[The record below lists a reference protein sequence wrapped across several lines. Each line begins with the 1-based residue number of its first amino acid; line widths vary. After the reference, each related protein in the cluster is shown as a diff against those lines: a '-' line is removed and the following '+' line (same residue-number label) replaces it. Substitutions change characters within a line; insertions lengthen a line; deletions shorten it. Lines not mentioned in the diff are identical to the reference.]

1 MLDERVHGYRA
12 VVDRMHTRLV
22 WSLWGVVVALVIVI
36 AFALV
41 VNVL

>member
-12 VVDRMHTRLV
+12 VVGRMHARLV
-22 WSLWGVVVALVIVI
+22 WSLWGVVAALVIVI
-36 AFALV
+36 VFAVV